1 MDKYIRSLYDDL
13 EREVIADIARRVKKT
28 GRYTETAELMAK
40 AMREQGYNT
49 AKIQREVMK
58 SLRADRDYKRTIAQ
72 TTKEYKQMIKNL
84 INDTVKK
91 AALAG
96 DKLVGAAGDMAW
108 NDDLSVWKAHN
119 IDLKKPN
126 NLNQLYQA
134 FKLQTV
140 NQLRNITNTTG
151 FKGTLLGTAGVLNM
165 YQRSMDL
172 ALLKLSTGVFS
183 YDQCVKDLI
192 HQLAQSGLRSI
203 DYANGRSYH
212 LDTAA
217 RMVVRTASSQL
228 AGKITE
234 MNIQKTGVDLVYVD
248 AHAGARPSHQVW
260 QGQVYSYKGNSKKY
274 NNFYSATNYGDV
286 DGLKG
291 VNCTHNFYPYWEG
304 TPIPQ
309 YKEPGPVNV
318 NGKEYT
324 MYEATQ
330 EQRKMERGIR
340 ATKREIEGRKAVG
353 YDTAELDK
361 KLSLQRKEYK
371 DFSKAV
377 GIREKNNLTTLN
389 GDTGIRKAHSMD
401 GRKIQYDDSKSFK
414 ININGYSDEINAK
427 LSQAAKE
434 VAKSSGETGVEH
446 GIFVDL
452 SNGNF
457 YNSSKG
463 DEDSVPFVT
472 EGLPKGKFAFVHSHT
487 RATPISLADL
497 ELMIIDDSTDVMV
510 ATRIDGVITYAEK
523 KETGENIV
531 DVYSAIS
538 SKYSDKLSRYDE
550 EDDSPKTKLEIQ
562 EIYRP
567 DILKI
572 FTKGEIIIRE

>member
-1 MDKYIRSLYDDL
+1 
-13 EREVIADIARRVKKT
+13 
-28 GRYTETAELMAK
+28 MAK

-108 NDDLSVWKAHN
+108 SSDLEIWKKQN
-119 IDLKKPN
+119 IDLTIPN
-126 NLNQLYQA
+126 GLDQLYSA
-134 FKLQTV
+134 FRKQTKGR
-140 NQLRNITNTTG
+140 LRNITQSTG
-151 FKGTLLGTAGVLNM
+151 FKGTVLGTTGVLNM

-172 ALLKLSTGVFS
+172 ALLKLSTGAFS

-274 NNFYSATNYGDV
+274 DNFYSATNYGDV

-309 YKEPGPVNV
+309 YKEPDPVNV

-340 ATKREIEGRKAVG
+340 ATKREIEAREALG
-353 YDTAELDK
+353 YDTKALK
-361 KLSLQRKEYK
+361 NKLNVQVK
-371 DFSKAV
+371 DYREFSSAVNIRAKNNRLSIEGGTSTRTFKNNGNNVTIGAKANTGKAV
-377 GIREKNNLTTLN
+377 YYNDKN
-389 GDTGIRKAHSMD
+389 D
-401 GRKIQYDDSKSFK
+401 
-414 ININGYSDEINAK
+414 YSI
-427 LSQAAKE
+427 
-434 VAKSSGETGVEH
+434 
-446 GIFVDL
+446 
-452 SNGNF
+452 
-457 YNSSKG
+457 
-463 DEDSVPFVT
+463 
-472 EGLPKGKFAFVHSHT
+472 
-487 RATPISLADL
+487 
-497 ELMIIDDSTDVMV
+497 
-510 ATRIDGVITYAEK
+510 RIDGLNYKVNKELSRTAESVAKLGTEDGNEHMYLVDLKGKLESYYETNGLSDMVGFNFWKYAEENSDSQFAFIHNHNTDSTHSETDLTTPILQK
-523 KETGENIV
+523 NIPIHIAVRNDGVKYIAIRTKEPPVKFDPDERYKEELKEINIK
-531 DVYSAIS
+531 
-538 SKYSDKLSRYDE
+538 SKNKEINSNERTRKRE
-550 EDDSPKTKLEIQ
+550 ETIIDC
-562 EIYRP
+562 
-567 DILKI
+567 ILKE
-572 FTKGEIIIRE
+572 FYGEIIIDDGRK